1 MLVGRVPKPL
11 RAVDFGRDFV
21 DEIMVEVNKNIIPRN
36 VKCHSVVIDFIPNWW
51 YNIY

>member
-11 RAVDFGRDFV
+11 CGVDFDHNIAV
-21 DEIMVEVNKNIIPRN
+21 EIVMEVNKNIIPRN
-36 VKCHSVVIDFIPNWW
+36 AKCHSVAIDFIPNWW